1 MYEKS
6 VTTCRG
12 TIVVP
17 ELLLCMS
24 LRKLTKKLLTH
35 LAECLFVR
43 KSNAS
48 TELRDIA
55 AKYSNIGALR
65 FFAPLSP

>member
-6 VTTCRG
+6 VTTCPG
-12 TIVVP
+12 IIVAP

-35 LAECLFVR
+35 LAECFFVR

-48 TELRDIA
+48 TELRDITA
-55 AKYSNIGALR
+55 NYRNMGAL
-65 FFAPLSP
+65 L